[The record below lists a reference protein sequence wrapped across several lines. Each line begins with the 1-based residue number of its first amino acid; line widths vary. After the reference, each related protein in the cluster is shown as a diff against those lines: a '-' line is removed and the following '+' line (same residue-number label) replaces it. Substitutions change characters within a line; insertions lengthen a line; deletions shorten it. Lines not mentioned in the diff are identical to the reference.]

1 MAATS
6 VTPGVT
12 ESVRD
17 PEQDLLLQL
26 LQRRSSGPDR
36 TFGSNGIDWNRLTRL
51 AGTGLAP
58 YLIAR
63 LERVGL
69 WDQVPG
75 EVRDQLTAVRRAN
88 GMAHL
93 LRLRALRG
101 ALAALDNAGIPVVV
115 LKGMALAYLVYSEPT
130 LRPMQDVD
138 LWLSPDQLEAGAET
152 LREAGFQFPRRT
164 YEGRWTP
171 GAAQDGDDRALEVP
185 GTPIF
190 LELHGGLPSWAG
202 FPVAVTTAA
211 WTRAQSVPLG
221 DVVAHVLAPEDLLL
235 HVALHLSRRHLFRS
249 GLQGVV
255 DLTLVLEHW
264 RDRWQWAALA
274 EDYERLGVTQWMRL
288 ALRMAKLLLDA
299 PVPQEGFRL
308 LPAAHDAA
316 EMERL
321 ALAQIWNAGAG
332 LPHALERVVGGERRL
347 PWIKNRVLAY
357 LRGQPWQAG
366 RRLWFDVAT
375 KLPRYLRLL
384 ARGELRGG
392 QFTDQL
398 RLVRERSRLASLVD
412 AAERASAGRDR

>member
-1 MAATS
+1 
-6 VTPGVT
+6 VT
-12 ESVRD
+12 ENVRD

-26 LQRRSSGPDR
+26 LQQHSSALN
-36 TFGSNGIDWNRLTRL
+36 TNGIDWERLTRL

-58 YLIAR
+58 YLIAC
-63 LERVGL
+63 LERVRL

-75 EVRDQLTAVRRAN
+75 GVRDQLTAIRRAN

-101 ALAALDNAGIPVVV
+101 ALAALDHAGIPVVV
-115 LKGMALAYLVYSEPT
+115 LKGLALAHLVYSEPT

-138 LWLSPDQLEAGAET
+138 LWLSPDQLEEGMET
-152 LREAGFQFPRRT
+152 LRRAGFQFPRRT

-171 GAAQDGDDRALEVP
+171 GAATEADDRALEVP

-190 LELHGGLPSWAG
+190 FELHGALPSWAG

-221 DVVAHVLAPEDLLL
+221 DVVARVLAPEDQLL

-255 DLTLVLEHW
+255 DLTLVLERW
-264 RDRWQWAALA
+264 RDRWLWTTLA

-288 ALRMAKLLLDA
+288 SLRMAKVLLDA
-299 PVPQEGFRL
+299 PVPQDVFRR
-308 LPAAHDAA
+308 LPATYDAA

-321 ALAQIWNAGAG
+321 ALAQIWNAGTG
-332 LPHALERVVGGERRL
+332 LPHALERVAAGEQRFG
-347 PWIKNRVLAY
+347 WIKNRVLTY

-366 RRLWFDVAT
+366 RRLWFDVVT
-375 KLPRYLRLL
+375 KLPRYLRLW
-384 ARGELRGG
+384 ARGELRGER
-392 QFTDQL
+392 FRDQL
-398 RLVRERSRLASLVD
+398 RLVRERSRLAALVD
-412 AAERASAGRDR
+412 TAERASAGRDR

>member
-6 VTPGVT
+6 ESPDVT
-12 ESVRD
+12 ENVRD
-17 PEQDLLLQL
+17 PEQGLLLQL
-26 LQRRSSGPDR
+26 LQRQSSDLQ
-36 TFGSNGIDWNRLTRL
+36 TDDIDWDRLTRL

-58 YLIAR
+58 YLIAC
-63 LERVGL
+63 LERVRL

-75 EVRDQLTAVRRAN
+75 GVRDRLTAVRRAN

-101 ALAALDNAGIPVVV
+101 AVVALEQAGIAVVV
-115 LKGMALAYLVYSEPT
+115 LKGMALAHLVYADPT

-138 LWLSPDQLEAGAET
+138 MWLAPDQLDDGVAT
-152 LREAGFQFPRRT
+152 LRRAGFQFPHRT

-171 GAAQDGDDRALEVP
+171 GAAQDRDDRALEVP

-190 LELHGGLPSWAG
+190 FELHGALPSWAD
-202 FPVAVTTAA
+202 FPAAVTTAA

-221 DVVAHVLAPEDLLL
+221 DVAARVLSPEDLLL

-255 DLTLVLEHW
+255 DLTLVLERW

-288 ALRMAKLLLDA
+288 SLWMAKLLIDA
-299 PVPQEGFRL
+299 PVPRDVFRR

-332 LPHALERVVGGERRL
+332 LPHALERVVAGERRL

-366 RRLWFDVAT
+366 RRLWFDVVT
-375 KLPRYLRLL
+375 KLPRYLRLV

-392 QFTDQL
+392 RFRDQL
-398 RLVRERSRLASLVD
+398 RLVRERSRLTALVD

>member
-6 VTPGVT
+6 ESPDVT
-12 ESVRD
+12 EHIRD
-17 PEQDLLLQL
+17 PEQDFLLQL
-26 LQRRSSGPDR
+26 LRRQSSDLQ
-36 TFGSNGIDWNRLTRL
+36 TNDIDWDRLRGL
-51 AGTGLAP
+51 AGVGLAP
-58 YLIAR
+58 YFVAC
-63 LERVGL
+63 LERAQL
-69 WDQVPG
+69 WDRVPAR
-75 EVRDQLTAVRRAN
+75 VRDQLTVIRRAN

-101 ALAALDNAGIPVVV
+101 ALAALDNAGFPVVV
-115 LKGMALAYLVYSEPT
+115 LKGMALAHLVYPEPS

-152 LREAGFQFPRRT
+152 LRRAGFQFPRRT

-171 GAAQDGDDRALEVP
+171 GAAADGNDRALEVP

-190 LELHGGLPSWAG
+190 FELHGALPSWAG
-202 FPVAVTTAA
+202 FPVVFTAAA

-221 DVVAHVLAPEDLLL
+221 DVFARVLAPEDLLL

-255 DLTLVLEHW
+255 DLTLLLERW
-264 RDRWQWAALA
+264 RARWQWAALA
-274 EDYERLGVTQWMRL
+274 EDWERLGVTQWMRL

-299 PVPQEGFRL
+299 PVPQEMFRR

-321 ALAQIWNAGAG
+321 ALAQIWNAGTG

-357 LRGQPWQAG
+357 LRGQPWQLG
-366 RRLWFDVAT
+366 RRLWFDVST
-375 KLPRYLRLL
+375 KLPRYLRLV

-392 QFTDQL
+392 RFRDQL
-398 RLVRERSRLASLVD
+398 RLVRERSRLAALVE
-412 AAERASAGRDR
+412 AAERAPAADDR

>member
-1 MAATS
+1 M
-6 VTPGVT
+6 T
-12 ESVRD
+12 EKVRD

-26 LQRRSSGPDR
+26 LQRRSSDPDR
-36 TFGSNGIDWNRLTRL
+36 PLGTNGIDWDRLARL
-51 AGTGLAP
+51 AGSGLAP
-58 YLIAR
+58 YLIAQ
-63 LERVGL
+63 LERVRL
-69 WDQVPG
+69 WDQMPR
-75 EVRDQLTAVRRAN
+75 EVRDRLTAIHRAN

-101 ALAALDNAGIPVVV
+101 ALAAFDNAGIPVVV
-115 LKGMALAYLVYSEPT
+115 LKGMALAHLVYSEPT

-138 LWLSPDQLEAGAET
+138 LWLSPEQLEAGAET
-152 LREAGFQFPRRT
+152 LRRAGFQFPRRT

-171 GAAQDGDDRALEVP
+171 GAADGADDRALEVP
-185 GTPIF
+185 GTPIVF
-190 LELHGGLPSWAG
+190 ELHGALPSWAG
-202 FPVAVTTAA
+202 FPHADTAAA

-221 DVVAHVLAPEDLLL
+221 DVRARVLAPEDLLL

-255 DLTLVLEHW
+255 DLTLVLDCW
-264 RDRWQWAALA
+264 RDRWQWAALTL
-274 EDYERLGVTQWMRL
+274 DYEQLGVAQWMRL
-288 ALRMAKLLLDA
+288 ALWMAQRLLDA
-299 PVPQEGFRL
+299 PVPADVFQR
-308 LPAAHDAA
+308 LPASHDAA

-332 LPHALERVVGGERRL
+332 LPHAVERVVGGERRL
-347 PWIKNRVLAY
+347 PWITNRVLAY

-384 ARGELRGG
+384 ARGELRGAR
-392 QFTDQL
+392 FRDQL

-412 AAERASAGRDR
+412 AAERASAGRDH